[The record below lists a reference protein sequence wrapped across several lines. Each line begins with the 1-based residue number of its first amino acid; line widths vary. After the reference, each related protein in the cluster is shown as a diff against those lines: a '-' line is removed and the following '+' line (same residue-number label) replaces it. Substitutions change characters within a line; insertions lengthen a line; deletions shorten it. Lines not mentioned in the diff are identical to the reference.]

1 MAPDVLHGDL
11 LITFCSTIW
20 IVVYHKDWTCKLV
33 TVMTFLTCVEGI
45 LNMIKI

>member
-20 IVVYHKDWTCKLV
+20 IVVYHKDWTCKL
-33 TVMTFLTCVEGI
+33 
-45 LNMIKI
+45 